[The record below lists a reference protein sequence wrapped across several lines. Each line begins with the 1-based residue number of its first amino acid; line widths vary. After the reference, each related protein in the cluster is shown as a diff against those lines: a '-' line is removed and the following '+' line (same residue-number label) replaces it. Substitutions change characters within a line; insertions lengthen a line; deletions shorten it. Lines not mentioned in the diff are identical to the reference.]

1 MRCPAVNKLEKG
13 GGRNMMVEDVGHKRE
28 GMIAKQLKLL
38 AEDIAI
44 LHSTVKQLHKSLA
57 LVLREPSPSEA
68 GEAMAR
74 CSKPAPMVRALEE
87 LQIQVMA
94 SRKIL
99 QDILDRLE
107 L

>member
-1 MRCPAVNKLEKG
+1 MMESEKSRKEV
-13 GGRNMMVEDVGHKRE
+13 GRNMMVEDVGHKRE

-44 LHSTVKQLHKSLA
+44 LQSTVKQLHESLV

-74 CSKPAPMVRALEE
+74 CSKPAPMVRAIEE
-87 LQIQVMA
+87 LQIQVTA
-94 SRKIL
+94 SRKEL

>member
-1 MRCPAVNKLEKG
+1 MESEKSRKEV
-13 GGRNMMVEDVGHKRE
+13 GRNMMVEDVGHKRE

-38 AEDIAI
+38 AEEIAI
-44 LHSTVKQLHKSLA
+44 LQSTVKQLHESLV

-74 CSKPAPMVRALEE
+74 CPNPAPMVRAIEE

-94 SRKIL
+94 SRKEL